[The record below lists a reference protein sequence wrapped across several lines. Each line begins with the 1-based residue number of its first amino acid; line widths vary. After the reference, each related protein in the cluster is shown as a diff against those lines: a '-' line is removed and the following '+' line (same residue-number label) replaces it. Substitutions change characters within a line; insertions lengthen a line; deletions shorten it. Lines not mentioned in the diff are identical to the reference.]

1 MLMVGV
7 PSLGRLGR
15 NAAMQRVMQLWLGI
29 RCARAAGMNDRGLPG
44 QIRSLPRAECRIKTV
59 DKATPLEVQWL
70 MEEADGPGVQRACL
84 NGLVAIGRYEND
96 RYIKAAIRQM
106 ILQVYAAH
114 FWHLHVQYQATRFH
128 KR

>member
-15 NAAMQRVMQLWLGI
+15 NAAMQWIMQLWLGI

-84 NGLVAIGRYEND
+84 NGLVAIGR
-96 RYIKAAIRQM
+96 
-106 ILQVYAAH
+106 
-114 FWHLHVQYQATRFH
+114 
-128 KR
+128 

>member
-1 MLMVGV
+1 
-7 PSLGRLGR
+7 
-15 NAAMQRVMQLWLGI
+15 
-29 RCARAAGMNDRGLPG
+29 MNDRGLPG

-84 NGLVAIGRYEND
+84 NGLVGRGRYEND
-96 RYIKAAIRQM
+96 RYIKAVIRQM